1 MAERILVV
9 DDEIDILELLELII
23 TDRTDYEVTTTNNPI
38 EVPELLKKDP
48 YDLIITDLRMPDVDG
63 IELIEKVK
71 QIDDQI
77 PFMIITAYG
86 TIESAVEAMRKG
98 AFDYIT
104 KPFRQEQILLTIEK
118 VMKWR
123 RLQKENIALKAE
135 LAMMKKGI
143 EEQSSDGGENL

>member
-1 MAERILVV
+1 MAERILIV
-9 DDEIDILELLELII
+9 DDEIDMLELLELII
-23 TDRTDYEVTTTNNPI
+23 TDRTEYEVITTNSPL
-38 EVPELLKKDP
+38 EVPDLLKKQP
-48 YDLIITDLRMPDVDG
+48 VDLMITDLRMPDIDG
-63 IELIEKVK
+63 IELIEMVK
-71 QIDDQI
+71 QVDDQL
-77 PFMIITAYG
+77 PFIIITAYG

-135 LAMMKKGI
+135 LEKFKKG
-143 EEQSSDGGENL
+143 SVG

>member
-1 MAERILVV
+1 MAERILIV
-9 DDEIDILELLELII
+9 DDEIDMLELLELII
-23 TDRTDYEVTTTNNPI
+23 TDRTEYEVVTTNTPL

-48 YDLIITDLRMPDVDG
+48 FDLMITDLRMPDIDG
-63 IELIEKVK
+63 IELIEMVR
-71 QIDDQI
+71 QVDDQL
-77 PFMIITAYG
+77 PFIIITAYG

-135 LAMMKKGI
+135 LEKMKKG
-143 EEQSSDGGENL
+143 SDG

>member
-1 MAERILVV
+1 MAERILIV
-9 DDEIDILELLELII
+9 DDEIDMLELLELII
-23 TDRTDYEVTTTNNPI
+23 TDRTDYEVTTTNNPL
-38 EVPELLKKDP
+38 EVPELLKKTP
-48 YDLIITDLRMPDVDG
+48 YDLVITDLRMPDVDG
-63 IELIEKVK
+63 IELIEMVK
-71 QIDDQI
+71 QIDDQL

-135 LAMMKKGI
+135 LEMMKKEVAG
-143 EEQSSDGGENL
+143 

>member
-1 MAERILVV
+1 MAEKILIV
-9 DDEIDILELLELII
+9 DDEIDMLELLELII
-23 TDRTDYEVTTTNNPI
+23 TDRTDYEVVTTNSPL
-38 EVPELLKKDP
+38 EAPDLMKHQAFDLL
-48 YDLIITDLRMPDVDG
+48 ITDLRMPDLDG
-63 IELIEKVK
+63 IELIEIVK

-77 PFMIITAYG
+77 PFIIITAYG

-135 LAMMKKGI
+135 LEKMKKGS
-143 EEQSSDGGENL
+143 EG

>member
-1 MAERILVV
+1 MAEKILIV
-9 DDEIDILELLELII
+9 DDEIDMLELLELII
-23 TDRTDYEVTTTNNPI
+23 TDRTDYEVTTTNNPL
-38 EVPELLKKDP
+38 EVPALLQKDS
-48 YDLIITDLRMPDVDG
+48 YDLVITDLRMPDVDG
-63 IELIEKVK
+63 IELIEMVK
-71 QIDDQI
+71 QVDDQI
-77 PFMIITAYG
+77 PFIIITAYG

-135 LAMMKKGI
+135 LEMIKK
-143 EEQSSDGGENL
+143 SPDGQ

>member
-1 MAERILVV
+1 MAEKILIV
-9 DDEIDILELLELII
+9 DDEIDMLELLELII
-23 TDRTDYEVTTTNNPI
+23 TDRTEYAVVTTNTPL
-38 EVPELLKKDP
+38 EVPELLKKDSF
-48 YDLIITDLRMPDVDG
+48 DLLITDLRMPDIDG
-63 IELIEKVK
+63 IELIEMVK

-77 PFMIITAYG
+77 PFIIITAYG

-135 LAMMKKGI
+135 LERIKKGTN
-143 EEQSSDGGENL
+143 G